1 MSLRVPSDL
10 MTGHSP
16 QIIAVSACAAG
27 CLPIITGL
35 FGSVWPK
42 SKSLLPIAVI
52 VAAVVLASVV
62 SIHMVM
68 AALYGYEKRSIV
80 QSDIGVYVVMV
91 VVIIEICA
99 GVFSRMKERQNN

>member
-1 MSLRVPSDL
+1 
-10 MTGHSP
+10 
-16 QIIAVSACAAG
+16 
-27 CLPIITGL
+27 
-35 FGSVWPK
+35 
-42 SKSLLPIAVI
+42 LPIAVI